1 MRYKLTDLPKRHHK
15 EALEQMGHIGT
26 PNPTE
31 SLLGANSAVLERFR
45 GAPRPLLNKLE
56 ARFKAILESRG
67 YSVMCQAITLRLDP
81 PFRSYT
87 ADLAILI
94 CGVELWLF
102 EVKGPHRF
110 REKGIAKAA
119 LAAKTYPQ
127 IPIILAD
134 WDGNQWKESRLGQ

>member
-31 SLLGANSAVLERFR
+31 SLLGANSAVLERFK
-45 GAPRPLLNKLE
+45 GAPRPLLNRLE
-56 ARFKAILESRG
+56 GRFKAILEERG
-67 YSVMCQAITLRLDP
+67 QAVMSQAITLRLDP
-81 PFRSYT
+81 PFKRYT
-87 ADLAILI
+87 ADLAYIDRL
-94 CGVELWLF
+94 GHLYLV
-102 EVKGPHRF
+102 EVKAHHRF

-134 WDGNQWKESRLGQ
+134 WDGKQWKESRLGQ